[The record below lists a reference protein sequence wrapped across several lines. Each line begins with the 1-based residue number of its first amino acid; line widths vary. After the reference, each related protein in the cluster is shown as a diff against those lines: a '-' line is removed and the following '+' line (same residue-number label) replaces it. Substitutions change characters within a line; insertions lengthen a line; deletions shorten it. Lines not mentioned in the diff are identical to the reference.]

1 MSHKA
6 TVWAIQQRGLKP
18 ATKIVLWFLCDRH
31 NPDFGC
37 FPTQARLADDAEMS
51 ISALNEH
58 LSKLQELR
66 LIHRVRAQDPHTHKR
81 LATRYILG
89 FEDGFPPEP
98 TPETGDGFAGTE
110 GEHACDPSPES
121 GHGAI
126 SGFSV
131 KPSPDFAQSHLR
143 NPEINLVRE
152 PLSKPVK
159 EEEDARARD
168 IDFDRFF
175 AELLNALGFA
185 ANATL
190 PAWWQG
196 WPARLHVQRWRD
208 DLGLSKDRII
218 EIAKGTR
225 SDHPNPPDGPK
236 ALDRFMERGAQ
247 RDALSATAIANGKK
261 TKRPSKCEVKLPL
274 SDDEKAAFYARMVN
288 ADGYLPQSSITNT
301 IRDAMLVRGLVTP
314 QRLRERGV
322 R

>member
-58 LSKLQELR
+58 LAKLQELR

-98 TPETGDGFAGTE
+98 TPETGDGFAGTDE
-110 GEHACDPSPES
+110 EQGGDPTPDS

-126 SGFSV
+126 SGFSA
-131 KPSPDFAQSHLR
+131 KPSPDFAESHLR

-159 EEEDARARD
+159 EEEDAQARD
-168 IDFDRFF
+168 VDFDRFF

-196 WPARLHVQRWRD
+196 WPARLHVRRWRD
-208 DLGLSKDRII
+208 DLGLSEDRIL
-218 EIAKGTR
+218 EIATESRG
-225 SDHPNPPDGPK
+225 DHPNPPDGPK
-236 ALDRFMERGAQ
+236 ALDRFMERAAQ
-247 RDALSATAIANGKK
+247 RDAIAATANAHS
-261 TKRPSKCEVKLPL
+261 TKVKRQRKNKVKPLL
-274 SDDEKAAFYARMVN
+274 SDDEKAAFYAKMVN
-288 ADGYLPQSSITNT
+288 ADGYLPQSVISNT
-301 IRDAMLVRGLVTP
+301 IRDAMLARGLVTP
-314 QRLRERGV
+314 ERLRQRGV

>member
-58 LSKLQELR
+58 LAKLQDLR

-110 GEHACDPSPES
+110 SEQGSDPTPDS

-126 SGFSV
+126 SGISV

-168 IDFDRFF
+168 SDFDRFF
-175 AELLNALGFA
+175 AELLGALGFA

-196 WPARLHVQRWRD
+196 SPAKLHVRRWRD
-208 DLGLSKDRII
+208 DLGLSETRII
-218 EIAKGTR
+218 QNATESRG
-225 SDHPNPPDGPK
+225 DHPSPPDGPK
-236 ALDRFMERGAQ
+236 ALDRLMERAAKSEAQKAAAVSTIGKAKRRRKTAIKPPNTDDEVAAYYAAIVNSDAYLQ
-247 RDALSATAIANGKK
+247 RDLFGSRT
-261 TKRPSKCEVKLPL
+261 CEL
-274 SDDEKAAFYARMVN
+274 
-288 ADGYLPQSSITNT
+288 
-301 IRDAMLVRGLVTP
+301 MLARGLVTP
-314 QRLRERGV
+314 ERLRLRGV

>member
-58 LSKLQELR
+58 LARLEVLR
-66 LIHRVRAQDPHTHKR
+66 LIRRVRAQDPHTHKR

-98 TPETGDGFAGTE
+98 TPETGDGVSGTE
-110 GEHACDPSPES
+110 GEQHADPSPDS

-126 SGFSV
+126 SEFPA

-159 EEEDARARD
+159 EEEDTQARD
-168 IDFDRFF
+168 SDFDRFF
-175 AELLNALGFA
+175 AELLAALGFA
-185 ANATL
+185 ANAAL
-190 PAWWQG
+190 PTWWLG
-196 WPARLHVQRWRD
+196 SPARSHVKRWRD
-208 DLGLSKDRII
+208 DLGLSEDRIL
-218 EIAKGTR
+218 EIAIESRG
-225 SDHPNPPDGPK
+225 DHPNPPDGPK
-236 ALDRFMERGAQ
+236 ALDRFMERAAQ
-247 RDALSATAIANGKK
+247 RDALAATAIANGKK
-261 TKRPSKCEVKLPL
+261 AKRPRKGEVKLPL
-274 SDDEKAAFYARMVN
+274 SDDEKAAFYAKMVN
-288 ADGYLPQSSITNT
+288 ADGYLPQSVISNT

-314 QRLRERGV
+314 ERLRQRGV

>member
-58 LSKLQELR
+58 LAKLQELR
-66 LIHRVRAQDPHTHKR
+66 LIHRARAQDPHTHKR

-98 TPETGDGFAGTE
+98 APETGDGFAGTE
-110 GEHACDPSPES
+110 GEQGGDPSPES

-126 SGFSV
+126 SGFSA
-131 KPSPDFAQSHLR
+131 KPTPDFAQSHLR

-159 EEEDARARD
+159 EEEDAQARD
-168 IDFDRFF
+168 SDFDRFF
-175 AELLNALGFA
+175 AELLRALGFA
-185 ANATL
+185 ANAAL
-190 PAWWQG
+190 PTWWQG
-196 WPARLHVQRWRD
+196 WPARTHVRRWRD
-208 DLGLSKDRII
+208 DLGLSEDRII
-218 EIAKGTR
+218 ETATASRG
-225 SDHPNPPDGPK
+225 DHPYPPDGPK
-236 ALDRFMERGAQ
+236 ALDRFMERAAQ
-247 RDALSATAIANGKK
+247 RDAQKAATTASSGKAKRSRKTAITPPNNDD
-261 TKRPSKCEVKLPL
+261 EVAVYYAAIVN
-274 SDDEKAAFYARMVN
+274 SDD
-288 ADGYLPQSSITNT
+288 YLP
-301 IRDAMLVRGLVTP
+301 RDLFGSRTCGLMLDRGLVTP
-314 QRLRERGV
+314 ERLRMRGV